1 MAGSSALFFGSNISF
16 DPRLQF
22 LSGTERHHAP
32 RADGNLLPGLGIAS
46 GTLVFVAQVEIAETG
61 ELHLLTVRKSRA
73 NFLEEEIHELP
84 RFPLVEAELVE
95 QRFRHLRLGQGHL
108 VILVFLRSSSRANPP
123 RRK

>member
-1 MAGSSALFFGSNISF
+1 MAGSSALFFGSNIGF

-22 LSGTERHHAP
+22 LSGTEGHHAP
-32 RADGNLLPGLGIAS
+32 RADRDLLAGLGVTS
-46 GTLVFVAQVEIAETG
+46 GTLVFVAQIEITEAG
-61 ELHLLTVRKSRA
+61 ELYLLAVRKSRA

-84 RFPLVEAELVE
+84 RFPLVETELVE